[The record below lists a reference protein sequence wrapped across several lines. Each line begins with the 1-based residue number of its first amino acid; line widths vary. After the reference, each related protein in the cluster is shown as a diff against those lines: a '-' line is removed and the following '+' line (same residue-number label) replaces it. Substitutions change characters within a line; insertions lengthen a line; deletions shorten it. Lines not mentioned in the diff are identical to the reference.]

1 MSTVSRTLESYADW
15 SVVPLRIA
23 LALPM
28 LVHGL
33 GNVGVG
39 PAGPGSIGQ
48 FAQFLDSQGL
58 PLASVFAVVVTIT
71 EVGGGAAVLL
81 GVLTRYAAAA
91 IAIDMLLATLVVHV
105 PNGYLVRNG
114 GVELA
119 LTLFLI
125 AVAIV
130 ITGAGERLSLE
141 RAVTGTEV

>member
-48 FAQFLDSQGL
+48 FAQFLDSQGI
-58 PLASVFAVVVTIT
+58 PLASVFGSSSRSPRSA
-71 EVGGGAAVLL
+71 GGPRSSSA
-81 GVLTRYAAAA
+81 
-91 IAIDMLLATLVVHV
+91 
-105 PNGYLVRNG
+105 
-114 GVELA
+114 
-119 LTLFLI
+119 
-125 AVAIV
+125 
-130 ITGAGERLSLE
+130 S
-141 RAVTGTEV
+141 